1 MSEPVYE
8 VGFVADAHLGYA
20 ARCGSHPASG
30 LNHRVRDGYLS
41 YRAVVRDMI
50 AKEVDLVIDGGD
62 TFHQSHPS
70 IGAIVWARR
79 QMEALAAAGI
89 PVIGNTGNHDASADR
104 SKSPATAA
112 INDPARGI
120 DYVTEPYRVFEP
132 LEGLAV
138 HMISHYGL
146 AQSERLLPEPIDG
159 VVNLLSA
166 HGAAMLPGHEV
177 FRSVDSPG
185 EVPIGLDILAD
196 DRFAFK
202 ALGHYHGMGEI
213 LPSVWYAGSLVRR
226 GFADPA
232 GGRGWLLCKVF
243 ADGQVVV
250 EPQYIDQRPQFDLPR
265 IDAKGKTGAQVEEE
279 IRANLET
286 VDVANAIIRQ
296 VVVNCS
302 TSTRRGIDQPALAKL
317 MESALMWMP
326 DFVRPQAFDQTLDR
340 ISDQLIDPVTGL
352 VVDSVGDGVTEA
364 VPGAAAAV
372 VAART
377 ADSVA
382 ASLTSAGSADLP
394 TVYGSWVEDYA
405 SAVGLAQEMKPTV
418 ITEGI
423 RHLKAASQFVE
434 TGDFAIPDARARRS
448 EQEQT
453 AAEQAQRLRAAA
465 RRSPSQA
472 VAGAD
477 VRGTS
482 PDTSPDTNSGAGADP
497 APGVPTDA
505 GAGEGLF

>member
-1 MSEPVYE
+1 MQVSEPVYE

-79 QMEALAAAGI
+79 QMESLAAAGI

-112 INDPARGI
+112 IDDPARGI
-120 DYVTEPYRVFEP
+120 AYVTEPYKVFEP
-132 LEGLAV
+132 LDGLAV
-138 HMISHYGL
+138 HVISHYGL

-213 LPSVWYAGSLVRR
+213 LPNVWYAGSLVRR

-243 ADGQVVV
+243 SDGQVVV

-279 IRANLET
+279 IRANLDS
-286 VDVANAIIRQ
+286 VDVAGAIIRQ

-302 TSTRRGIDQPALAKL
+302 TSTRRGIDQPALAAL
-317 MESALMWMP
+317 TESALMWMP
-326 DFVRPQAFDQTLDR
+326 DFVRPLAVDEAADR
-340 ISDQLIDPVTGL
+340 ADGQGVDPAGDDAAGAVT
-352 VVDSVGDGVTEA
+352 V
-364 VPGAAAAV
+364 
-372 VAART
+372 RT

-382 ASLTSAGSADLP
+382 ASLTTAGSADLP
-394 TVYGSWVEDYA
+394 KVYGSWVEDYA
-405 SAVGLAQEMKPTV
+405 TAVGLAAEVKPIV
-418 ITEGI
+418 VTEGV
-423 RHLKAASQFVE
+423 RHLKAASQFAE
-434 TGDFAIPDARARRS
+434 TGDFAVPDAPAERTG
-448 EQEQT
+448 QEQA
-453 AAEQAQRLRAAA
+453 AAEQARRLRAAA
-465 RRSPSQA
+465 LRSPSRT

-477 VRGTS
+477 APGTG
-482 PDTSPDTNSGAGADP
+482 PGTDPGTEP
-497 APGVPTDA
+497 APGVPADA
-505 GAGEGLF
+505 GAGEELF